1 MLWINVASWTCNL
14 TSLSLCYTDPQQATH
29 LHHQQHQHHQHQH
42 HHQQQQWGPGIRV
55 SSNSPNSAFRVDA
68 LTAQNLGDGGQQNF
82 PRRYPEDYY
91 QDPGRDGDTHDVF
104 RHQSRAY
111 F

>member
-1 MLWINVASWTCNL
+1 MLWINVASCTCNL
-14 TSLSLCYTDPQQATH
+14 TSFSLCYTDPQQAAH
-29 LHHQQHQHHQHQH
+29 LHHHQQQ
-42 HHQQQQWGPGIRV
+42 QQQQWGPGIHV